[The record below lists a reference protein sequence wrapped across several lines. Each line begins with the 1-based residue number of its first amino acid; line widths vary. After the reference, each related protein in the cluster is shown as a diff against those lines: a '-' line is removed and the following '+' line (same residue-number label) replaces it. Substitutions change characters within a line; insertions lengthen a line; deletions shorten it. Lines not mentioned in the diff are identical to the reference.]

1 SVFSEIVSSSLRFLL
16 PAFRVMSNRHYFA
29 EEALS
34 VELSNDELRWSSF
47 VPSLDRRFSR
57 RSGRVIGGGPR
68 SVSSRTWL
76 CCSKKMVIST
86 LTLLLPERRVEQAN
100 H

>member
-1 SVFSEIVSSSLRFLL
+1 
-16 PAFRVMSNRHYFA
+16 MSNRHYFA

-86 LTLLLPERRVEQAN
+86 LTLLRSEERRVGKECRVGWWWYVGREKSVSGER
-100 H
+100 